1 MMKHYEVVAAGDNV
15 TKEVV
20 EKVFRVLE
28 VKVDDTCELGGL
40 IVSIFQSEV

>member
-20 EKVFRVLE
+20 AKVFR
-28 VKVDDTCELGGL
+28 CAGGK
-40 IVSIFQSEV
+40 SG